1 MNPGTEDRRRSK
13 LSSGFNALLPLL
25 GLWSAGLVI
34 IAVVLVQD
42 QVPTEDLFMDATS
55 VGGQKWYVG
64 MVAALGMIA
73 WTASVCFCFMTSW
86 VAGLAGRPR
95 AQSAFRG
102 GGLLFALLLLDDLFL
117 FHSDLLPRSLGVPK
131 IAVLGAYGLFGI
143 IWAATSLQELV
154 RTRIQ
159 FLVGAGLALAFS
171 LAVEVA
177 FPGADTGLRGV
188 LEDGPKF
195 LGILALAL
203 WSTTSAIDVIRS
215 VVTSTVQPSATEA
228 TLAEA

>member
-1 MNPGTEDRRRSK
+1 MSK
-13 LSSGFNALLPLL
+13 GVSAVLPLL
-25 GLWSAGLVI
+25 GLWSFGLAV

-42 QVPTEDLFMDATS
+42 LVPTADLFMDATA

-73 WTASVCFCFMTSW
+73 WTASVCFCFMTGW
-86 VAGLAGRPR
+86 VAGLAGRTR

-131 IAVLGAYGLFGI
+131 VAVLGVYGLFGVT
-143 IWAATSLQELV
+143 WAITSLQELV
-154 RTRIQ
+154 RTQVQ
-159 FLVGAGLALAFS
+159 FLVGAGLAFAVS
-171 LAVEVA
+171 LTVEVLFSGPDA
-177 FPGADTGLRGV
+177 GVRGV

-203 WSTTSAIDVIRS
+203 WSATSATDVIRS
-215 VVTSTVQPSATEA
+215 VVTSTTERA
-228 TLAEA
+228 ASNEVFAEV